1 MTTVKQVLLQKGD
14 EVWQVSPE
22 TALCE
27 ALKLMNE
34 KKIGALMVC
43 QAEKVLGIFSER
55 DFARTAACDKVLD
68 MNTHVD
74 ELMTEEV
81 YYVDPE
87 KSIDD
92 CMALMTEKHIRHLPV
107 MQNGRLA
114 GLISIGDVV
123 KVIMAEKDISIHS
136 LENYIMGRDYNQ

>member
-1 MTTVKQVLLQKGD
+1 MTIVKQVLLQKGD
-14 EVWQVSPE
+14 EVWQVSPD
-22 TALCE
+22 TSLCT

-55 DFARTAACDKVLD
+55 DFARTAACDKILD
-68 MNTHVD
+68 MNTRVD

-123 KVIMAEKDISIHS
+123 KEVMAEKDISIHS

>member
-1 MTTVKQVLLQKGD
+1 MTIVKQVLLQKGTD
-14 EVWQVSPE
+14 VWRVTPD
-22 TALCE
+22 TTLCIALQ
-27 ALKLMNE
+27 LMNQ

-43 QAEKVLGIFSER
+43 QGEKVLGIFSER
-55 DFARTAACDKVLD
+55 DFARTAACDKVVD
-68 MNTHVD
+68 MNTRVD
-74 ELMTEEV
+74 ELMTKDV

-107 MQNGRLA
+107 MQNGHLA

-123 KVIMAEKDISIHS
+123 KEIISEKDISIHS